1 MDLVSARSSLFDV
14 AASIAEE
21 ENTVAP
27 AFARACV
34 DDLSKLAAARL
45 SLTSALGDGGSHYE
59 GEAGRVAAAVAAT
72 LGDWRV
78 ETEEMPD
85 EPFLIALRP
94 DRIRPGRVASHRG
107 RLLRSDAWF
116 DAAGPRA
123 QRPPL

>member
-34 DDLSKLAAARL
+34 DDLTKLAAARL

-59 GEAGRVAAAVAAT
+59 GEALDISAEAANGKPGDVAAKAKAQRFAASAVK
-72 LGDWRV
+72 
-78 ETEEMPD
+78 TEE
-85 EPFLIALRP
+85 ETAEKALLQAAREEEKAKVSQL
-94 DRIRPGRVASHRG
+94 VANLM
-107 RLLRSDAWF
+107 RLA
-116 DAAGPRA
+116 P
-123 QRPPL
+123 